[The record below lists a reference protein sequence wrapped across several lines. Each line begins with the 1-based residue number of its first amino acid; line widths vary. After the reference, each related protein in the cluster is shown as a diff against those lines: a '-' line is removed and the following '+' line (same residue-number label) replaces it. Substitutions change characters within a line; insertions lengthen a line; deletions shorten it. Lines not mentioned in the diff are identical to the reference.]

1 MSTEPRRRLPRRSS
15 DSVTKCAERAEDRA
29 SLQIDFE
36 SNVRFE
42 YRQFSRSGG
51 LMKHASLFALALALV
66 ACGDDD
72 RPIGPWID
80 AGPRADGGFPFRDS
94 GLDGGEI
101 PDSGTD
107 AGGPPRGRVRF
118 ASLSRALGPVDVY
131 SPESPIA
138 LARGVAYRGA
148 SGYAPLEAGEH
159 ELLLRRTGDAPTA
172 EPIATIELTIDE
184 GSERLVALGGTA
196 DELVTW
202 IVDDVEVEPPL
213 GFASA
218 TVIHAMDGLGVA
230 AADLDADRALDLEDL
245 APAGRADGISVPATG
260 FGSAVVAGDA
270 RTELSFTWSSGI
282 EEGSTI
288 VLALVG
294 EVGGTGVDAPGL
306 LAILPEAAGSTGTSF
321 LGVDPEVAI
330 LQASPNVL
338 DAEVQV
344 GEIAFGTLA
353 YGELVAPRRVPP
365 GNAYVNVVGRDAEGE
380 LVFAGNTAGDLV
392 RGERYL
398 VVLGGPAGFRD
409 VRRFQVVATR
419 LALEP
424 AGADARAHVVHVSE
438 DAPEPLALFVD
449 DTERDV
455 AVRYGSRTPIAG
467 ITMPTGERTLGFGTP
482 ETVPSWRFVADVPS
496 ARVAWVVAG
505 RYFATD
511 VAEASALS
519 LFAIDLDAW
528 TVTRVGGEAGSGPR
542 EGEEPPSPPDDP
554 GGGIGI

>member
-1 MSTEPRRRLPRRSS
+1 MSTEPQRGFSRMTSTS
-15 DSVTKCAERAEDRA
+15 TTKRAERA
-29 SLQIDFE
+29 SLQIGFDTNARVE
-36 SNVRFE
+36 SRH
-42 YRQFSRSGG
+42 FSRPGG
-51 LMKHASLFALALALV
+51 LMKHASLFVLALALV

-80 AGPRADGGFPFRDS
+80 AGPRTDGGFPFRDS
-94 GLDGGEI
+94 GLDGGEL

-131 SPESPIA
+131 APDNPIA

-159 ELLLRRTGDAPTA
+159 ELLLRQTGDAPTA
-172 EPIATIELTIDE
+172 EPIATIALTIDE
-184 GSERLVALGGTA
+184 GSEQLVALGGTA
-196 DELVTW
+196 DDLVTW

-245 APAGRADGISVPATG
+245 APAGRAEGVSVPATG
-260 FGSAVVAGDA
+260 FGSAIVAGDA

-294 EVGGTGVDAPGL
+294 EVGGRGVDAPGL

-321 LGVDPEVAI
+321 LGVDPEVAL

-353 YGELVAPRRVPP
+353 YGELVAPRRVAP

-398 VVLGGPAGFRD
+398 VVLGGPVGFRG

-424 AGADARAHVVHVSE
+424 AGADARVHVVHVSE

-449 DTERDV
+449 DAERDV

-467 ITMPTGERTLGFGTP
+467 VTMPTGERTLGFGTP
-482 ETVPSWRFVADVPS
+482 DTLPSWRFFADVPS
-496 ARVAWVVAG
+496 ARVAWVVTG
-505 RYFATD
+505 RYFAGD
-511 VAEASALS
+511 PAEPGALS
-519 LFAIDLDAW
+519 LFGIDLDAW
-528 TVTRVGGEAGSGPR
+528 TLTRVDAEPGSGPR

>member
-1 MSTEPRRRLPRRSS
+1 
-15 DSVTKCAERAEDRA
+15 
-29 SLQIDFE
+29 
-36 SNVRFE
+36 
-42 YRQFSRSGG
+42 
-51 LMKHASLFALALALV
+51 MKHASLLALALALV

-80 AGPRADGGFPFRDS
+80 AGPRPDGGYPFRDS
-94 GLDGGEI
+94 GLDGGEL

-131 SPESPIA
+131 APESPIA

-184 GSERLVALGGTA
+184 GSEQLVALGGTA
-196 DELVTW
+196 DALVTW
-202 IVDDVEVEPPL
+202 IVDDVEAEPPL

-245 APAGRADGISVPATG
+245 APAARVDGISVPATG

-294 EVGGTGVDAPGL
+294 EVGGNGVDAPGL

-321 LGVDPEVAI
+321 LGVDPEVAL
-330 LQASPNVL
+330 LQASRNVL

-344 GEIAFGTLA
+344 GEIPFGTLA
-353 YGELVAPRRVPP
+353 YGDLIAPRRVAP

-398 VVLGGPAGFRD
+398 VVLGGPVGFRGAYDSFVAGVDRDGTRAFTSVIGVPD
-409 VRRFQVVATR
+409 VEDELFGLVAGPERVAVIGRHRRELGRDNVELHAMVSELDHEGRTMAVTSIDLEDSALAQTAAYDGDSLYVGGTEGWRQNPSGRSVFTPGSPFLVRLSGPTRRHVQRVEGVPATSGHAELR
-419 LALEP
+419 TMLFAEGRWLIGGHENGP
-424 AGADARAHVVHVSE
+424 LTHTADADPSR
-438 DAPEPLALFVD
+438 
-449 DTERDV
+449 
-455 AVRYGSRTPIAG
+455 VRS
-467 ITMPTGERTLGFGTP
+467 
-482 ETVPSWRFVADVPS
+482 
-496 ARVAWVVAG
+496 
-505 RYFATD
+505 
-511 VAEASALS
+511 
-519 LFAIDLDAW
+519 DAW
-528 TVTRVGGEAGSGPR
+528 WAWIL
-542 EGEEPPSPPDDP
+542 D
-554 GGGIGI
+554 